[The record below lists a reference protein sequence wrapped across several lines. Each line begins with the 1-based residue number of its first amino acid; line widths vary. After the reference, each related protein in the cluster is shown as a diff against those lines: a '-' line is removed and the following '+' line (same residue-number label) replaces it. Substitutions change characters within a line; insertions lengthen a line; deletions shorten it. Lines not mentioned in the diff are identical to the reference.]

1 MTKIA
6 KTVVAAILFA
16 CAGCVVV
23 FAEDANAPAVMKH
36 RFMEPSM
43 YISTNVWETI
53 KGKAQP
59 KLTAGENITISE
71 DNVISATGGGG
82 SDIDY
87 AEVTNISVFVTARD
101 AVKKATNERVQAM
114 TLDGGAFIGD
124 SEGHIVV
131 QSYAHQNYFGSS
143 SDDLYLYGKHIYL
156 GAAHRTLDDFV
167 EAQNG
172 SAENLTLKG
181 ETIFASSFVEGENG
195 GISYK
200 VGDVEGNWCDWYF
213 GTAGFWAGAC
223 RFRKPADGVTETLAF
238 LSDIPETAGI
248 DITVL
253 TVTNTEDRI
262 SFPSPDAKSI
272 VGRANLISTDTKM
285 MVTNSLLTII
295 KNGIVLWQEEDD
307 GYYMFD
313 KMTNLNHSV
322 VTITSDFEHSSWDTV
337 IPNAEEGELRDW
349 IVTIFASEETSS
361 TLSFGKFEEQGYALW
376 ASDGVLD
383 AEDPSISTVEQGKAA
398 MFYFTEIK
406 AGLFVVGKANLSN
419 AITPAPASEVQ

>member
-1 MTKIA
+1 MTKTIKIIA
-6 KTVVAAILFA
+6 ACVLAAYSFCLTSL
-16 CAGCVVV
+16 
-23 FAEDANAPAVMKH
+23 AEDPTAAAVIQHRNITPSVYVTTNA
-36 RFMEPSM
+36 
-43 YISTNVWETI
+43 WETV
-53 KGKAQP
+53 KDKAVGSIGGTATNLSVTGLHTTGFVHEG
-59 KLTAGENITISE
+59 LTFQVNSIAWLS
-71 DNVISATGGGG
+71 GG
-82 SDIDY
+82 SIVY
-87 AEVTNISVFVTARD
+87 GPFSVEYDSRPVWKDLGGTRTRQF
-101 AVKKATNERVQAM
+101 AM
-114 TLDGGAFIGD
+114 LD
-124 SEGHIVV
+124 
-131 QSYAHQNYFGSS
+131 
-143 SDDLYLYGKHIYL
+143 
-156 GAAHRTLDDFV
+156 
-167 EAQNG
+167 
-172 SAENLTLKG
+172 
-181 ETIFASSFVEGENG
+181 
-195 GISYK
+195 
-200 VGDVEGNWCDWYF
+200 
-213 GTAGFWAGAC
+213 
-223 RFRKPADGVTETLAF
+223 
-238 LSDIPETAGI
+238 DIPETAGI

-285 MVTNSLLTII
+285 TVTNSLLTIV
-295 KNGIVLWQEEDD
+295 KNGVVLWQEEDD

-349 IVTIFASEETSS
+349 IVTIFANEETSS